1 MYVYTPG
8 QWALLF
14 FFYCFCGWVWESCY
28 VSAKQRHWVNRGF
41 LHGPLLP
48 IYGSGAIIILFATLP
63 VADNFWL
70 VYFLGMLAATALEY
84 VVGAVM
90 EQLFKVRYWDYSNQ
104 RFNLNGYICLTS
116 SVAWGFLTIFLTE
129 VIHKPIERWVLHVP
143 TMIGIPCLSVITVV
157 FIIDTAESVRTALD
171 LAKVL
176 DAMTKMKAELDD
188 VQVQL
193 ALLKAETEQK
203 LEEAKEDTA
212 VKLETLR
219 VEAAGKAAQLRNET
233 AERAAQLKYETTE
246 RAAKLRL
253 ETALKAA
260 QLKEHSITRR
270 YQAIVH
276 GVLKDDTGTI
286 DAPIGRHPTD
296 RKKMSINYNHG
307 KNAVTHYKVLKRF
320 RQYTHV
326 ECRLET
332 GRTHQIRVHM
342 ASIGHPLLGDVVY
355 GPGKCPIAG
364 LEGQT
369 LHAGIL
375 GFIHPRT
382 GEYMEFTAPLPEY
395 FEKLLNTLPE

>member
-1 MYVYTPG
+1 MYTYTWY
-8 QWALLF
+8 QWLT
-14 FFYCFCGWVWESCY
+14 FFYLYCFFGWIFESAY
-28 VSAKQRHWVNRGF
+28 VSLKQKRFVNRGF
-41 LHGPLLP
+41 LRLPMLPLYGTGAVMMLWVSLP
-48 IYGSGAIIILFATLP
+48 FKSSLVMVYISGVIGATI
-63 VADNFWL
+63 
-70 VYFLGMLAATALEY
+70 LEY
-84 VVGAVM
+84 VTGWGM
-90 EQLFKVRYWDYSNQ
+90 ERLFKMKYWDYSNQ

-219 VEAAGKAAQLRNET
+219 VEAAGKAALLRNET

-342 ASIGHPLLGDVVY
+342 ASIGHPLVGDEVY
-355 GPGKCPIAG
+355 GPKKCPFKG
-364 LEGQT
+364 LQGQT
-369 LHAGIL
+369 LHARTLGI
-375 GFIHPRT
+375 IHPTT
-382 GEYMEFTAPLPEY
+382 GKYLEVNE
-395 FEKLLNTLPE
+395 

>member
-1 MYVYTPG
+1 MK
-8 QWALLF
+8 QELF
-14 FFYCFCGWVWESCY
+14 PEIADSGLRIDKYLST
-28 VSAKQRHWVNRGF
+28 VN
-41 LHGPLLP
+41 
-48 IYGSGAIIILFATLP
+48 
-63 VADNFWL
+63 
-70 VYFLGMLAATALEY
+70 
-84 VVGAVM
+84 
-90 EQLFKVRYWDYSNQ
+90 EQLSRS
-104 RFNLNGYICLTS
+104 YIQKMLKS
-116 SVAWGFLTIFLTE
+116 GLVLVDGKPVKASYQVEEGE
-129 VIHKPIERWVLHVP
+129 VISLDIPEAVEPEIEPEDMDLDILYEDMDVILINKPKG
-143 TMIGIPCLSVITVV
+143 MVV
-157 FIIDTAESVRTALD
+157 HP
-171 LAKVL
+171 
-176 DAMTKMKAELDD
+176 
-188 VQVQL
+188 
-193 ALLKAETEQK
+193 
-203 LEEAKEDTA
+203 
-212 VKLETLR
+212 
-219 VEAAGKAAQLRNET
+219 AAGHYSHTLVNGLMYHCKDQLSGINGVMRPGIVH
-233 AERAAQLKYETTE
+233 RIDMDTTGVII
-246 RAAKLRL
+246 ACKNDMAHNSI
-253 ETALKAA
+253 AA

-342 ASIGHPLLGDVVY
+342 ASIGHPRLGDVVY